1 MGSESFRTGL
11 LERSMFLFCS
21 QRTHSDAS
29 NVERQRLAVIVG
41 QRRAMA
47 IVVRSSAGQ
56 SMGAITERVDD
67 GTGQDLKFSARHL
80 TRQFNAQQNELLSQN
95 HTRYT
100 SNILINYF

>member
-1 MGSESFRTGL
+1 MSRLNT
-11 LERSMFLFCS
+11 FLNTRETTPRIPF
-21 QRTHSDAS
+21 
-29 NVERQRLAVIVG
+29 G
-41 QRRAMA
+41 QRQAMA